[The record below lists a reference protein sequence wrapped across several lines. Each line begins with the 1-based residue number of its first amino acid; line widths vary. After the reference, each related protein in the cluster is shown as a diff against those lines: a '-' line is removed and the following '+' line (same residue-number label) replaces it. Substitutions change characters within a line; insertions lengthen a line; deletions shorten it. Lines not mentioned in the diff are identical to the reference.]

1 MNEKEQRLKELK
13 RELEVLEIRLRD
25 YTRTKEP
32 EKINIDKYNYLIKKV
47 KQEIEDLE
55 YDLGVKEDI
64 TTESLQNRIRRVKD
78 TLRSETKTEQ
88 SKALKETLKRLH
100 NDLRVRSIAAHPYK
114 QLLEANK
121 VSTIEIVATIQE
133 FFLDAIGL
141 PVEVVVQPRK
151 SEVLVIIPNYAV
163 VSKEGA
169 KDPAHSKLY
178 KDLASV
184 FNDKYNYD
192 VGIYNDD
199 NGGLLINLYDKHTEA
214 PVKLFTEANLYAE
227 TPVEEAT
234 KSEIEAEAT
243 ESNIILDD
251 KFIWVFAVLDKNSEV
266 LQEDIYSLDKAIDA
280 FVNHEPEAVILV
292 AYPYIDPKP
301 GDPNVELIFAD
312 NPGPVIIYDT
322 DKATKPKEDKEKALN
337 DEELELIVN
346 QEKELKDDTE
356 EVHESVIYEA
366 GGNEVSIANLENQ
379 EAGGNEVSIA
389 NLENQD
395 DYDIIMTLSELH
407 EKIVNDPYN
416 SKQFSTELLNLLII
430 LVKMNRADDVLNT
443 LVQLAKAAEGKA
455 VRDYIMDFGAY
466 IGQRI
471 KQIKARIAEEGNK
484 DNPSSLK
491 ALINSVRNKGNN

>member
-25 YTRTKEP
+25 YARTKEP

-100 NDLRVRSIAAHPYK
+100 NDLRVRSIATHPYK

-151 SEVLVIIPNYAV
+151 SEVLVIIPNYAA

-199 NGGLLINLYDKHTEA
+199 NGGLLINLYDKHTEM

-243 ESNIILDD
+243 ESNIVLDD

-280 FVNHEPEAVILV
+280 FVNHEPDAVMLV

-301 GDPNVELIFAD
+301 EDPNVELVFAD

-322 DKATKPKEDKEKALN
+322 DRATKPKEDKEKALK
-337 DEELELIVN
+337 DEELELIAN

-366 GGNEVSIANLENQ
+366 GGNEVSIANLE
-379 EAGGNEVSIA
+379 S
-389 NLENQD
+389 QD

-430 LVKMNRADDVLNT
+430 LVKTNRADDVLNT
-443 LVQLAKAAEGKA
+443 LIQLAKAAEGKA

-471 KQIKARIAEEGNK
+471 KQIKARIAEGDNK
-484 DNPSSLK
+484 DSSSSLK

>member
-25 YTRTKEP
+25 YARTKEP
-32 EKINIDKYNYLIKKV
+32 EKVNIDKYNYLIKKV

-78 TLRSETKTEQ
+78 ILRTENKTEQ
-88 SKALKETLKRLH
+88 SKVLKETLKRLR
-100 NDLRVRSIAAHPYK
+100 NDLRVRSIATHPYK

-151 SEVLVIIPNYAV
+151 NEVLVIIPNYAV

-178 KDLASV
+178 KDLVSV

-192 VGIYNDD
+192 VCIYNDD
-199 NGGLLINLYDKHTEA
+199 SGGLLVSIYDKHTEM

-243 ESNIILDD
+243 ESNVVLDD

-266 LQEDIYSLDKAIDA
+266 LQEDIYSLDGAIDA

-301 GDPNVELIFAD
+301 EDPNVELVFAD
-312 NPGPVIIYDT
+312 NPGPVIIYDI
-322 DKATKPKEDKEKALN
+322 DRATKPKEDKEKALK
-337 DEELELIVN
+337 DEELELIAN

-356 EVHESVIYEA
+356 EVHESIIYEA
-366 GGNEVSIANLENQ
+366 GGNEVSIANLE
-379 EAGGNEVSIA
+379 S
-389 NLENQD
+389 QD

-407 EKIVNDPYN
+407 ERIVNDPYN
-416 SKQFSTELLNLLII
+416 SKQLSTELLDLLII
-430 LVKMNRADDVLNT
+430 LVKTNRADDVLNT
-443 LVQLAKAAEGKA
+443 LIQLAKAAEGKA

-471 KQIKARIAEEGNK
+471 KQIKARIAEEGNN
-484 DNPSSLK
+484 DNSSSLK
-491 ALINSVRNKGNN
+491 ALINSARNKGNN